1 MRWSLRDIH
10 HLHIFVSVP
19 EVSSQLRTEPA
30 GLPVPRG
37 AGALTDDWLS
47 NTRWHWVI
55 LRRCASRGRTRPA
68 RRWTRMVTPHTA
80 QGECTKYH
88 TITTLHCLQQ
98 YLGFISLTYTNY
110 LYSLRKFYIVKIYA
124 LYFMRSNTN
133 VLCVPLNTDAGSM
146 VGGKHWVFYEF
157 SPYIIYVQSI
167 KFPSNWDKHAE

>member
-1 MRWSLRDIH
+1 MRWSLRDIYH
-10 HLHIFVSVP
+10 FLHIFVSVP

-80 QGECTKYH
+80 QGEYWVTHHYH
-88 TITTLHCLQQ
+88 ITLSSTIPRLHFVHIHKL
-98 YLGFISLTYTNY
+98 Y
-110 LYSLRKFYIVKIYA
+110 LYSLRKIYA